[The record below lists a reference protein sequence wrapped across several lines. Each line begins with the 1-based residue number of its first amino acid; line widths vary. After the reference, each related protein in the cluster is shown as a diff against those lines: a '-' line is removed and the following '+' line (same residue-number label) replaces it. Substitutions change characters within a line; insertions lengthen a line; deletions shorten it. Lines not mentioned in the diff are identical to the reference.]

1 MARHPKPDNPFSWFE
16 SSPEV
21 IQMVVTLYVRFP
33 LTLWSVEDLAFER
46 GIDICHE
53 TVRLWVNRL
62 GPMFASK
69 IRFRRV
75 QAMRQNNHW
84 RWHLDEVFVRVNGE
98 RRYRTRRSAALAE
111 WKSLVA

>member
-33 LTLWSVEDLAFER
+33 LTLRSVEDLAFER

-53 TVRLWVNRL
+53 GADRLTSPSHR
-62 GPMFASK
+62 GPSPT
-69 IRFRRV
+69 
-75 QAMRQNNHW
+75 Q
-84 RWHLDEVFVRVNGE
+84 
-98 RRYRTRRSAALAE
+98 
-111 WKSLVA
+111 